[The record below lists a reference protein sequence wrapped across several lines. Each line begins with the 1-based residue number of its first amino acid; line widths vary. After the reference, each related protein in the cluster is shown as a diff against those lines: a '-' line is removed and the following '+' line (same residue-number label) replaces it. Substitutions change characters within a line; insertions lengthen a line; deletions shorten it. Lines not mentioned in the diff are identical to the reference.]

1 MGSGSFSEGEHAM
14 SGRFPTP
21 DVRGVV
27 DDWPSLVGYLPWPI
41 CPPADYSGYLCEF
54 GEAALKHG
62 CVGHAY
68 VLIARKIT

>member
-1 MGSGSFSEGEHAM
+1 MARLP
-14 SGRFPTP
+14 RFDLP
-21 DVRGVV
+21 DVAQHVVQRGN
-27 DDWPSLVGYLPWPI
+27 DRQP
-41 CPPADYSGYLCEF
+41 CFAAPADYSGYLCEF